1 MLALEIVPHY
11 TQGVNPCKAQFWN
24 LHFSAESLVLYADNI
39 CTGDTLGKATLR
51 ASDVCQRVASWRAK
65 RGRQHFFLELV
76 CAIRQTVKSTFTF
89 IQGCVLLAKYCE
101 QCSACVLIPGKL
113 SGDGDDG

>member
-1 MLALEIVPHY
+1 VLALEIVPHY

-51 ASDVCQRVASWRAK
+51 ASDVCHGLRLGAPSAGV
-65 RGRQHFFLELV
+65 
-76 CAIRQTVKSTFTF
+76 STSFWN
-89 IQGCVLLAKYCE
+89 
-101 QCSACVLIPGKL
+101 
-113 SGDGDDG
+113 